1 MAMIT
6 TILVPTDG
14 STHANKAVELAADIA
29 SKYGSKLIL
38 LHVIQRGS
46 SSAELRRMAEVEH
59 MIEPHMEV
67 LGQTMANMGAGMADA
82 LHVARS
88 ESVPVSVLDSI
99 GRSVLQH
106 ASGLAKNKGA
116 TDVETVIEDGDAAQM
131 ILESAEKH
139 GANLIVMGNRGLS
152 DLKGL
157 LLGSVSH
164 KVSHLAECTCMTVR

>member
-1 MAMIT
+1 MIT

-29 SKYGSKLIL
+29 SKYGSKLVL

-46 SSAELRRMAEVEH
+46 ESAELRRMAEVEH
-59 MIEPHMEV
+59 MIEPHMDV
-67 LGQTMANMGAGMADA
+67 LGRTTANVGAGMGDA

-88 ESVPVSVLDSI
+88 ESVPVGVLDSI
-99 GRSVLQH
+99 GRSLLQH
-106 ASGLAKNKGA
+106 ASSLAKDKGA
-116 TDVETVIEDGDAAQM
+116 TEVETVIEDGDAAKKT
-131 ILESAEKH
+131 LECAKRY
-139 GANLIVMGNRGLS
+139 GANLIVMGSRGLS

>member
-1 MAMIT
+1 MGMIT

-38 LHVIQRGS
+38 LHVIKRGS
-46 SSAELRRMAEVEH
+46 DSAELRRMAEVEH
-59 MIEPHMEV
+59 MIEPHMDV
-67 LGQTMANMGAGMADA
+67 LGRTTANVGAGMGDA
-82 LHVARS
+82 LHVPRS
-88 ESVPVSVLDSI
+88 ESIPVSVLDSI
-99 GRSVLQH
+99 GRSLLEH
-106 ASGLAKNKGA
+106 ASHLAKEKGA
-116 TDVETVIEDGDAAQM
+116 SDVEAVVEDGDAARK
-131 ILESAEKH
+131 ILDCAEKR
-139 GANLIVMGNRGLS
+139 GANLIVMGSRGLS